1 MGGSS
6 EVWGTP
12 WLQVPAPAAGPA
24 QAFHA
29 LPALAGCEA
38 AGRGGV
44 AAVLAAVMAA
54 VLAVVLTGQLPLQWP

>member
-12 WLQVPAPAAGPA
+12 RLQVPA

-29 LPALAGCEA
+29 LPALAGREA

-44 AAVLAAVMAA
+44 AAVLVAVLAA